1 MSSGICC
8 CSRENEADESEQG
21 VTRDH
26 SWPKCVFMVFGLSLC
41 ITVDILQY
49 SMPLAFLPSV
59 LEDRGHA
66 PSTIATAIG
75 VYYWTGFLG
84 CLLITGYQVCKL
96 LKSEEDDLHPVTPAG
111 RDAANQP
118 TTVATV
124 RRQIIYLIIGL
135 GIGAATLIGQALHP
149 RCWVHTTCRFIQ
161 GFAGSFIFIYAFLLS
176 ATLFKDKQQTFAMT
190 MASTALNVA
199 EVLGSSLG
207 AYVFDRY
214 GEEAV
219 FAFMGVMS
227 VLNQLLLIA
236 VLAVIRGDGTVA
248 TPRPNYESAGSLE
261 SEGVARSPTANFIRA
276 ASPRMPKAIRRF
288 KITEVGWRRTK
299 EVFSGKRLLCAV
311 TLIFCSAV
319 VKGSVEE
326 VLPFH
331 ADHRWHM
338 EPLEIG
344 RLFSLIA
351 LTYICASWSSG
362 LLWQSLANKRVLFSA
377 FWIVALGLVA
387 YSMLLV
393 NSYYHHEKALWVGV
407 LAYGMCLG
415 VTHTPA
421 TLILSDAVEKE
432 EGRAKEVANGIFNTM
447 WEAGGSLGFLLGG
460 FLAHDYGNQLRLFF
474 SYTLLC
480 AACGAVLL
488 YLGGVRDQHLKK
500 STRTP
505 WNSYESTGE
514 KAI

>member
-1 MSSGICC
+1 MSCGICC
-8 CSRENEADESEQG
+8 SPQNEADESAQG

-59 LEDRGHA
+59 LEDRGHG

-96 LKSEEDDLHPVTPAG
+96 LKSEEDEEG

-118 TTVATV
+118 TTVGTV
-124 RRQIIYLIIGL
+124 RRQIVYLIIGL

-149 RCWVHTTCRFIQ
+149 RCWVHTTCRCIQ

-176 ATLFKDKQQTFAMT
+176 ACLFKDRQQTFAMT

-199 EVLGSSLG
+199 EVLGSSFG
-207 AYVFDRY
+207 AYVFDRW

-219 FAFMGVMS
+219 FAVMGVMS
-227 VLNQLLLIA
+227 VLNQLLL
-236 VLAVIRGDGTVA
+236 LAILSVVVGDGTIA
-248 TPRPNYESAGSLE
+248 MPRPNYESTCS
-261 SEGVARSPTANFIRA
+261 S
-276 ASPRMPKAIRRF
+276 IRRF
-288 KITEVGWRRTK
+288 KITDVGWRRTK
-299 EVFSGKRLLCAV
+299 EVFTGKRLLSAV
-311 TLIFCSAV
+311 TLIFVSAI
-319 VKGSVEE
+319 VKGTVEE

-344 RLFSLIA
+344 RLFSFIA
-351 LTYICASWSSG
+351 LTYICASWASG

-387 YSMLLV
+387 YSVFLV
-393 NSYYHHEKALWVGV
+393 SSVYHHERALDSGV

-421 TLILSDAVEKE
+421 TLFLSDAVEKE

-447 WEAGGSLGFLLGG
+447 WEAGGSVGFFLGG
-460 FLAHDYGNQLRLFF
+460 FLAHDYANQLRLFF

-480 AACGAVLL
+480 AACGAGMI
-488 YLGGVRDQHLKK
+488 YIGGVSDQHLKK
-500 STRTP
+500 ATRTP
-505 WNSYESTGE
+505 WNSYASNESTAE
-514 KAI
+514 KAF

>member
-26 SWPKCVFMVFGLSLC
+26 SWPKCIFMVCGLSLC

-59 LEDRGHA
+59 LEDRGHG

-149 RCWVHTTCRFIQ
+149 RCWVHTTCRCIQ

-207 AYVFDRY
+207 AYVFDRW

-219 FAFMGVMS
+219 FAVMGVMS

-236 VLAVIRGDGTVA
+236 ILSVVVGDGTIA
-248 TPRPNYESAGSLE
+248 MPRPNYESTCS
-261 SEGVARSPTANFIRA
+261 S
-276 ASPRMPKAIRRF
+276 IRRF
-288 KITEVGWRRTK
+288 KITDVGWRRTK
-299 EVFSGKRLLCAV
+299 EVFTGKRLMCAV
-311 TLIFCSAV
+311 TLIFVSAV
-319 VKGSVEE
+319 VKGTVEE
-326 VLPFH
+326 VLPSH

-351 LTYICASWSSG
+351 LTYICASWASG

-387 YSMLLV
+387 YFVFLV
-393 NSYYHHEKALWVGV
+393 SSVYPHQKALYAGV
-407 LAYGMCLG
+407 LGYGMCLG

-460 FLAHDYGNQLRLFF
+460 FLAHDYANQLKLFF

-480 AACGAVLL
+480 AACGAGLL
-488 YLGGVRDQHLKK
+488 YIGGVSDQHLKK
-500 STRTP
+500 STKTL
-505 WNSYESTGE
+505 WNSYESTAE
-514 KAI
+514 KAA